1 MVLEYT
7 IDTMDWYV
15 NWYKWC
21 MFKFKNMHLQYDLD
35 LYVCSDVCVSVVGG
49 MQGLQGMMRQFQQ
62 GAAGKFGNMF
72 GNMDR

>member
-1 MVLEYT
+1 MYIGTSDVCLKY
-7 IDTMDWYV
+7 
-15 NWYKWC
+15 
-21 MFKFKNMHLQYDLD
+21 LQYDSALHI
-35 LYVCSDVCVSVVGG
+35 CSDVCLSIVGG

>member
-1 MVLEYT
+1 
-7 IDTMDWYV
+7 
-15 NWYKWC
+15 
-21 MFKFKNMHLQYDLD
+21 MFKFKYLQYDLD
-35 LYVCSDVCVSVVGG
+35 LYVCWDVCVSVVGG

>member
-1 MVLEYT
+1 MYIGKGDVCLKY
-7 IDTMDWYV
+7 
-15 NWYKWC
+15 
-21 MFKFKNMHLQYDLD
+21 LQYDPD
-35 LYVCSDVCVSVVGG
+35 LHVCSDVYLSVVGG